1 MKNDFSKIALFQLW
15 PVRSRLYRREI
26 SKIRPFGPRTRRDL
40 TEYAKKKIRKILDF
54 LSKFSTIISQRNR
67 RLAQFCKKLGLQNF
81 ILSRKSRSKT
91 SGTPS
96 GGVEHEIWTFFILRI
111 RKTNRYNSFWFILAR
126 GGAHAS
132 LRAGKNR
139 WKSRFL
145 IQFSKFSVCIVN
157 IWSSWN
163 VRFLQNL
170 RIRRFRK
177 VMIKTSFQLF
187 LLINDEGT
195 ACVQTDCVQT
205 EIDASP
211 CNVDFLKF
219 SLANPDQ
226 KKTCKQGPPLFMFSH
241 MGEIWCQ
248 NYCDFM
254 KISRFENVIFV
265 CLSFCPSLRI
275 ICKGVEN

>member
-1 MKNDFSKIALFQLW
+1 MQ
-15 PVRSRLYRREI
+15 
-26 SKIRPFGPRTRRDL
+26 
-40 TEYAKKKIRKILDF
+40 KKKIRKIFDF

-145 IQFSKFSVCIVN
+145 IEFSNSWDGLKTGGAWTAIEIQSKLPLETHAFSCKNYIFEPKRSTVLREIE
-157 IWSSWN
+157 
-163 VRFLQNL
+163 FL
-170 RIRRFRK
+170 
-177 VMIKTSFQLF
+177 
-187 LLINDEGT
+187 
-195 ACVQTDCVQT
+195 
-205 EIDASP
+205 
-211 CNVDFLKF
+211 
-219 SLANPDQ
+219 
-226 KKTCKQGPPLFMFSH
+226 
-241 MGEIWCQ
+241 
-248 NYCDFM
+248 Y
-254 KISRFENVIFV
+254 
-265 CLSFCPSLRI
+265 
-275 ICKGVEN
+275 